1 MCYWYSISVQYIFSP
16 SANHKMRENKVF
28 YCMLLCCLVFTAPST
43 SVYMDWLNRGLWTH
57 NVCVVVLENSLVLYC
72 LLLFHSNTPLRTW
85 QCPPWRL
92 SVCVMWGC
100 VCVCMSECLYVRVY
114 VLMHVYW
121 VIQTLLAGS
130 VAVHE
135 VSWDF
140 GPLFILSI
148 FLFVQT
154 LSQCADP
161 ADEFYS
167 MIHYVCDSTQWSI
180 VSVIIMEKIMDHD
193 AFAPHNEVQPLDM
206 SNVIVSSI
214 YAILPHYCLA
224 F

>member
-1 MCYWYSISVQYIFSP
+1 MCVLLSLKIALFFTVCFSSILTLHLEHDSVL
-16 SANHKMRENKVF
+16 RED
-28 YCMLLCCLVFTAPST
+28 CLCVWC
-43 SVYMDWLNRGLWTH
+43 
-57 NVCVVVLENSLVLYC
+57 
-72 LLLFHSNTPLRTW
+72 
-85 QCPPWRL
+85 
-92 SVCVMWGC
+92 GC
-100 VCVCMSECLYVRVY
+100 VCVSECLYVRVC